1 MLQHITPNTLGFQMP
16 SLFPCRLYYLL
27 GNVLAVSCERSLQ
40 FSNSKCKVSGLAEL
54 QDLRKEVQA
63 VLGQEPGCQIG
74 CISMWICRGNAHTHT
89 HAGVHAHVHTQVELG
104 YEHSQHQLQLHLF
117 TVSAAAA
124 KWNWRWDC
132 ACLPTSVD
140 LHLP

>member
-1 MLQHITPNTLGFQMP
+1 MP

-63 VLGQEPGCQIG
+63 VLGQEPGMSNRLHSNVDLQRKCTY
-74 CISMWICRGNAHTHT
+74 SHTCGRART
-89 HAGVHAHVHTQVELG
+89 CAHAGGVGL
-104 YEHSQHQLQLHLF
+104 
-117 TVSAAAA
+117 
-124 KWNWRWDC
+124 
-132 ACLPTSVD
+132 
-140 LHLP
+140 